1 MAVFHDD
8 VVGSWARRHE
18 GAREAFDQGGREG
31 LARAGF
37 VPPAFLPVGATMFVV
52 AAMLVWVLTVFFRE
66 GHRWGQ
72 LGLTGLV
79 AVSVFASVDLGL
91 LLDPP
96 PVFVVIA
103 VVSLLVEGVLLVCP
117 VAPRHAPLPRRTLG
131 RRTRGRPGRRRP
143 SDPSLHTRSPDP
155 WCGVGGEVYRSS
167 CSNTCSITRLRRGRP
182 RPPSSPGRVRGVGE
196 RRSSERVGRA
206 A

>member
-1 MAVFHDD
+1 MTVDRRLPGSVALAIRAAWGLVGVIALTVVLMAVFHDD

-18 GAREAFDQGGREG
+18 GAREAFEQGGRDG

-37 VPPAFLPVGATMFVV
+37 VPPAFLPVGATMLVV
-52 AAMLVWVLTVFFRE
+52 AAMLVWVLTIFFRE

-96 PVFVVIA
+96 R
-103 VVSLLVEGVLLVCP
+103 GVRGGRGGL
-117 VAPRHAPLPRRTLG
+117 AARRGGHGWSACGTP
-131 RRTRGRPGRRRP
+131 TRSATSPGPGSTDPWTARSTRP
-143 SDPSLHTRSPDP
+143 SDPFSTPVARPLVR
-155 WCGVGGEVYRSS
+155 VGGEV
-167 CSNTCSITRLRRGRP
+167 
-182 RPPSSPGRVRGVGE
+182 
-196 RRSSERVGRA
+196 
-206 A
+206 